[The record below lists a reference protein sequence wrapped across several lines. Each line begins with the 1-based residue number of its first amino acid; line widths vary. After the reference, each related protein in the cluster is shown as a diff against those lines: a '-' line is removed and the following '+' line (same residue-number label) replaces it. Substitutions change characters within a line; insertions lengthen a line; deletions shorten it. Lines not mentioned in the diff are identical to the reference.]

1 MRSQKAPTALA
12 ASFPCFPLKTQ
23 SIRSLRSL
31 YKTNISIFSRI
42 IVFKIL
48 VFIISFR
55 LNRNKIDKSIA
66 SFVFLIVIAFTSD
79 RSSFFNLRKS
89 KQIIVYEQ
97 SESESDVENQS
108 ENFNS
113 FVFDMTFSLD
123 II

>member
-1 MRSQKAPTALA
+1 M
-12 ASFPCFPLKTQ
+12 F
-23 SIRSLRSL
+23 
-31 YKTNISIFSRI
+31 
-42 IVFKIL
+42 